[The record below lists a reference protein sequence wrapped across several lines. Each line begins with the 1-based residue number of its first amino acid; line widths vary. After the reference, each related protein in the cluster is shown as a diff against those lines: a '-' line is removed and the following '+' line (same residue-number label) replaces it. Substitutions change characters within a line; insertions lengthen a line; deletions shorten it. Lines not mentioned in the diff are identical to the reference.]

1 MNGKHIPIRRAF
13 IFVEFHSFIRIVE
26 MLEKTLTDKLCKCRN
41 KKKTCILTIS
51 TTSIHYIYLFIT

>member
-41 KKKTCILTIS
+41 KKK
-51 TTSIHYIYLFIT
+51 HVF